1 MSGWDSRGTQ
11 RAMSLMSRVR
21 AVYDYDAQEA
31 GELSLR
37 AGDIILVTKA
47 KRTSQDW
54 WEGIVSDRKG
64 LFPANYV
71 EPFRDDGGVNSM
83 RHQRGMGG
91 AARHE
96 SAAELAA
103 PAPEAVLQ
111 SVPILASHQ
120 QSVQTPAPVRPPLSM
135 PVPVPATAA
144 AAEGGSLL

>member
-103 PAPEAVLQ
+103 RAQEAVLQ

-135 PVPVPATAA
+135 PVPVPATAVA
-144 AAEGGSLL
+144 MAT